1 MFKETLGQ
9 LRSVFL
15 NDRKLDLPLLGLFVL
30 INLIVLINALVHNP
44 KIGYD
49 AVHHLTYLQVLFDR
63 IPTQQDTPEFFS
75 PPLPYILPAVF
86 DKACEIVRNAEPH
99 IPLRNHSYFIF
110 SCRTTDGK
118 FAQYL
123 NVLLSIA
130 TLYLVLLICN
140 TTRPGNRF
148 YKISTLVLVS
158 VLTVYY
164 KTFSQVRGE
173 PYVIFFV
180 VLSAYLLLKLL
191 AAPYQKSTIVALGIS
206 LGLLILSRQWGF
218 FIFPAIIL
226 TGVWLLIK
234 DYLNARPLIKPI
246 IMTFILAMLVG
257 GWFYLHLYVQYGTI
271 TAFNIENSQRLP
283 LDDFLPL
290 IRKTRIKDLDL
301 FKEPIRPNFVGE
313 PVPIFYSDTWGDYW
327 GFFTYIKNKSTYGE
341 QGFGNAN
348 EMGNYLGR
356 VNLFSVIPTVVLG
369 AGWLLAAL
377 RLFNFKKS
385 FSIDDAGIT
394 LFFFIATTSIIGFTV
409 FIINYYTLDDS
420 TLKASYIL
428 QFFVALTFLG
438 ADFLEWI
445 RKSFRPLY
453 ALALILLGFV
463 FLHNLPAFITRYILF
478 PWGQG

>member
-1 MFKETLGQ
+1 MFKETVGQ
-9 LRSVFL
+9 LRSVFI

-30 INLIVLINALVHNP
+30 INLIVFINAVLHNP

-63 IPTQQDTPEFFS
+63 LPTQQDTPEFFS
-75 PPLPYILPAVF
+75 PPLPYILPAIF
-86 DKACEIVRNAEPH
+86 DKACEIARDDQPH
-99 IPLRNHSYFIF
+99 VPLNDQSHVIF
-110 SCRTTDGK
+110 SCRATDGK
-118 FAQYL
+118 FAQSL
-123 NVLLSIA
+123 NVMLSIA
-130 TLYLVLLICN
+130 TLYFVLLICN
-140 TTRPGNRF
+140 ATRPGNRF
-148 YKISTLVLVS
+148 YKISMLALIS

-191 AAPYQKSTIVALGIS
+191 VKPSQKSIVIALGIS

-226 TGVWLLIK
+226 AGIWLLAKDYSKAVLLIK
-234 DYLNARPLIKPI
+234 PVA
-246 IMTFILAMLVG
+246 MAFILSMLVG
-257 GWFYLHLYVQYGTI
+257 GWFYVHLYLQYGTI
-271 TAFNIENSQRLP
+271 TAFNIENNQRLP

-290 IRKTRIKDLDL
+290 IRKTRIKNLDL
-301 FKEPIRPNFVGE
+301 FKEPIRPNFAGE
-313 PVPIFYSDTWGDYW
+313 PTPIFYSDTWGDYW
-327 GFFTYIKNKSTYGE
+327 GFFTYIKLKSTYGE

-356 VNLFSVIPTVVLG
+356 VNLISVIPTVILG

-377 RLFNFKKS
+377 RLFKKS
-385 FSIDDAGIT
+385 LSVDHAGTT
-394 LFFFIATTSIIGFTV
+394 LFFFIATVSIIGFTV
-409 FIINYYTLDDS
+409 FVINYYTLDDS

-428 QFFVALTFLG
+428 QFFVALTFPG
-438 ADFLEWI
+438 ADFLEWV

-453 ALALILLGFV
+453 ALALMLLGSV
-463 FLHNLPAFITRYILF
+463 FLHNLPAFITRYISF
-478 PWGQG
+478 PWGPG